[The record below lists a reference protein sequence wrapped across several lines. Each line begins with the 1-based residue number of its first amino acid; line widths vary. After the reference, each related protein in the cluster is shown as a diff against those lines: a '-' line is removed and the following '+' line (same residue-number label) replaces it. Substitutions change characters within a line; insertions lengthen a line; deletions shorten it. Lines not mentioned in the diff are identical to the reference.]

1 MKIRAMV
8 FDLDRTLLRSDKTIS
23 SYTKAVLERCR
34 EKGIYSIIATARPPR
49 AIGVYEEMIRPD
61 ATVSMNGASLRM
73 NGREM
78 RSVSMEA
85 GKANALIRQIDRLL
99 PGRPWSLEVT
109 SGLYANFD
117 TSAVWDGPPAPMVNI
132 DTVPDEP
139 AYKVLVSLWTAEDAE
154 ILRPIVPE
162 DAYLEIAEGKLG
174 MFIHRDATKLQGVLT
189 ALRLLNVNKK
199 EAVSFGD
206 DLADIEMLK
215 ALGCGVAVENALD
228 EVKAAAD
235 EVTGSNEEDGVAK
248 WLEKHA
254 GI

>member
-8 FDLDRTLLRSDKTIS
+8 FDLDRTLLRNDRTIS
-23 SYTKAVLERCR
+23 AYTKSVLDRCR

-49 AIGVYEEMIRPD
+49 AIGVYEEMIRPN
-61 ATVSMNGASLRM
+61 ASVTMNGASLRM

-78 RSVSMEA
+78 RSVSMGAQTARE
-85 GKANALIRQIDRLL
+85 LIQKIDRLL
-99 PGRPWSLEVT
+99 PGRPWSLEAT

-117 TSAVWDGPPAPMVNI
+117 TSTVWDGLPAPMVNI

-139 AYKVLVSLWTAEDAE
+139 AYKVLVGLTEAGDADV
-154 ILRPIVPE
+154 LRSIVPE
-162 DAYLEIAEGKLG
+162 DTYLEIAEGALG
-174 MFIHRDATKLQGVLT
+174 MMIHKDATKLQGVLS
-189 ALRLLNVNKK
+189 ALDALGVDKE

-215 ALGCGVAVENALD
+215 ALGCGVAVGNALD
-228 EVKAAAD
+228 SVKAAAD

-248 WLEKHA
+248 WLEKYA

>member
-8 FDLDRTLLRSDKTIS
+8 FDLDRTLLRNDRSIS
-23 SYTKAVLERCR
+23 AYTKSVLDRCR

-49 AIGVYEEMIRPD
+49 AIGVYEEMIRPN
-61 ATVSMNGASLRM
+61 ASVTMNGASLRM

-78 RSVSMEA
+78 RSVSMGAQTARE
-85 GKANALIRQIDRLL
+85 LIQKIDRLL
-99 PGRPWSLEVT
+99 PGRPWSLEAT

-117 TSAVWDGPPAPMVNI
+117 TSTVWDGPPAPMVNI

-139 AYKVLVSLWTAEDAE
+139 AYKVLVGLTEAGDADV
-154 ILRPIVPE
+154 LRSIVPE
-162 DAYLEIAEGKLG
+162 DTYLEIAEGALG
-174 MFIHRDATKLQGVLT
+174 VDKE
-189 ALRLLNVNKK
+189 

-215 ALGCGVAVENALD
+215 ALECGVAVGNALD
-228 EVKAAAD
+228 SVKAAAD

-248 WLEKHA
+248 WLEKYA